1 MHLTGHGNFLVVI
14 VMLRSFIKYTNEKC
28 VCMAVLKMI
37 SFTRDKNN
45 CKIWHVRRTHNFRQI
60 VQMLCVLS
68 DQSVKTLSNNTF
80 GNNNSL
86 TVSYNEYQVCRYV
99 FYCIW
104 LIKTA
109 SSSEDRETFT
119 YIHVIF
125 NENKQTTTVQH
136 LSTTIKNKTKIK
148 LTFLNCVPFWQYVQF
163 CAPIP
168 SASWPGGQPKHL
180 VQPVVLVCLFVFF
193 LRKKNSET
201 FELEEWTQIW
211 LLIHW
216 TLYKSMVSNSYIN

>member
-1 MHLTGHGNFLVVI
+1 MHLTGHGYFLVLI

-28 VCMAVLKMI
+28 VCMTVLKMI

-68 DQSVKTLSNNTF
+68 DQSVKTLSNDTF

-136 LSTTIKNKTKIK
+136 LSTTIKKKNQNKINIFK
-148 LTFLNCVPFWQYVQF
+148 LRTFLTICTILCTHTICLLARWATKTLGTA
-163 CAPIP
+163 CGA
-168 SASWPGGQPKHL
+168 
-180 VQPVVLVCLFVFF
+180 CLFVCFF
-193 LRKKNSET
+193 FKKKEQWN
-201 FELEEWTQIW
+201 IW
-211 LLIHW
+211 VRRVNTDLIADP
-216 TLYKSMVSNSYIN
+216 LNFV

>member
-1 MHLTGHGNFLVVI
+1 MHLTGHGYFLVLT

-86 TVSYNEYQVCRYV
+86 TVSYNEYRVCRYV

-119 YIHVIF
+119 HIF
-125 NENKQTTTVQH
+125 MSFSMKTSKQLQYNTSQQQ
-136 LSTTIKNKTKIK
+136 LKTK
-148 LTFLNCVPFWQYVQF
+148 
-163 CAPIP
+163 
-168 SASWPGGQPKHL
+168 PK
-180 VQPVVLVCLFVFF
+180 
-193 LRKKNSET
+193 
-201 FELEEWTQIW
+201 
-211 LLIHW
+211 
-216 TLYKSMVSNSYIN
+216 